1 MTFNLDELTETQRQA
16 AEHMEGPLLILA
28 GPGSG
33 KTRVVTHRIANMLQS
48 GIASR
53 HILAL
58 TFTNK
63 AAEEMRSRVDDLAPG
78 ESVWISTFHRF
89 CSRLLRA
96 HAPLVGLAENFTIF
110 DTSDSLKA
118 LNHAI
123 EGLDE
128 LNLSQVTPARLLY
141 AISNCKNELVTAN
154 NYQPHSRDS
163 VAVLLSDV
171 YPAYQ
176 RQLTISNAVDFDDL
190 LLHTVELLK
199 NNEELRKELD
209 ERYRYVMVDE
219 YQDTN
224 LAQYAIV
231 RALSIDHP
239 NLAVTGDP
247 DQSIYAWRGANIQ
260 NILGF
265 ERDYPKVDVVRLE
278 HNFRSAPEILGVAD
292 ELIRNNRQRKQ
303 KSLIPVRKSM
313 DRVKLLA
320 FPSQQDEARHIA
332 DEISALV
339 ATGRRRYSD
348 FAIFYRINALSRY
361 LEHTLREQDVPYQVL
376 NGVEFYQRKEVKDIL
391 AYLQL
396 VNNPRND
403 VAFLRVVNCPPRGL
417 GKVTLGKIANYARQ
431 QQLCLLDASREFLPS
446 LSKRAANGMRKFVDM
461 IDGFMRHAISPVEE
475 ILGHVLSQSGY
486 EEYVLDNDEK
496 ADEDRA
502 ANIREL
508 LTAARQF
515 DMLHVGSDYLEA
527 FLDQTS
533 LVSDTDAWEDDN
545 DKVTLM
551 TLHGS
556 KGLEF
561 PVVYMVALEQ
571 GKLPHERSRDDPD
584 QLEEERRLM
593 FVGVTRAED
602 ALTISYAK
610 YRDFRGQMSPTI
622 PSSFLMELPRR
633 EMDVVTPGVKIVDEY
648 AQDTDD
654 YPEEWDTFDG
664 EGEQAEGDQTLGDEQ
679 LGDEDLADD
688 ATDFDPSLFDDED
701 TGVSQDKS
709 AASDADDSAK
719 KDGTAAFAGLTTA
732 ASLAGSD
739 PSPPKAPPP
748 RPNPNAF
755 VQGMRVKHPEYGLG
769 KIVALSGNGD
779 SRTATVNFV
788 TAGEKKFILARSVL
802 QPLK

>member
-1 MTFNLDELTETQRQA
+1 MSFNLEELTESQRLA
-16 AEHMEGPLLILA
+16 AQHCEGPLLILA

-33 KTRVVTHRIANMLQS
+33 KTRVVTHRIANLLQS
-48 GIASR
+48 GVPSR

-63 AAEEMRSRVDDLAPG
+63 AAEEMRSRVEDLAPG

-89 CSRLLRA
+89 CSRLLRE
-96 HAPLVGLAENFTIF
+96 HATQVGLSENFTIL
-110 DTSDSLKA
+110 DSGDSQKA
-118 LNHAI
+118 LVHAM
-123 EGLDE
+123 EGLDD

-141 AISNCKNELVTAN
+141 AISNCKNELITAE
-154 NYQPHSRDS
+154 NYQPASRDS
-163 VAVLLSDV
+163 VAVLLSKV

-176 RQLTISNAVDFDDL
+176 RQLTIANAVDFDDL

-199 NNEELRKELD
+199 SNEELRRELD

-231 RALSIDHP
+231 RALSIDYP

-278 HNFRSAPEILGVAD
+278 QNFRSTPQILTVAD
-292 ELIRNNRQRKQ
+292 QLISQNTQRKK
-303 KSLIPVRKSM
+303 KSLIPVRESAQPV
-313 DRVKLLA
+313 RLLA
-320 FPSQQDEARHIA
+320 FPSQLDESRHIA
-332 DEISALV
+332 QEIRALV
-339 ATGRRRYSD
+339 TDGSRRYSD

-361 LEHTLREQDVPYQVL
+361 LEHTLREFDIPYQVL
-376 NGVEFYQRKEVKDIL
+376 NGVEFYQRKEVKDML
-391 AYLQL
+391 GYLQL

-417 GKVTLGKIANYARQ
+417 GKVTLAKIAQHARQ
-431 QQLCLLDASREFLPS
+431 HQLCLLDAGRACLPN
-446 LSKRAANGMRKFVDM
+446 LNKRAASGLKKFIDM
-461 IDGFMRHAISPVEE
+461 IDRVSRHAIAPVEE
-475 ILGHVLSQSGY
+475 ILGHILTESGY
-486 EEYVLDNDEK
+486 EDFVKQNDER

-515 DMLHVGSDYLEA
+515 DMLHDGGDYLDA
-527 FLDQTS
+527 FLEQS
-533 LVSDTDAWEDDN
+533 ALVADTDAWEEDT

-561 PVVYMVALEQ
+561 PVVFMVALEQ
-571 GKLPHERSRDDPD
+571 GKLPHERSRDDPA

-593 FVGVTRAED
+593 FVGITRAED

-610 YRDFRGQMSPTI
+610 YRDFRGQLSPTI
-622 PSSFLMELPRR
+622 PSSFLMELPRH
-633 EMDVVTPGVKIVDEY
+633 EMEVVAPGMAVVDEY
-648 AQDTDD
+648 SQDLED
-654 YPEEWDTFDG
+654 YPEEWDEISGDVD
-664 EGEQAEGDQTLGDEQ
+664 EGPQEIAG
-679 LGDEDLADD
+679 DLADAAD
-688 ATDFDPSLFDDED
+688 ADSLPDDAMDFDAAMFDDAP
-701 TGVSQDKS
+701 VSSPPDDRQDS
-709 AASDADDSAK
+709 RVLS
-719 KDGTAAFAGLTTA
+719 GLTTA
-732 ASLAGSD
+732 ASLAGE
-739 PSPPKAPPP
+739 PEKKAPPP

-755 VQGMRVKHPEYGLG
+755 AQGMRVKHPEYGLG
-769 KIVALSGNGD
+769 KIVALAGNGD
-779 SRTATVNFV
+779 GRTATVNFV
-788 TAGEKKFILARSVL
+788 AAGEKKFILSRSTL
-802 QPLK
+802 QPLS

>member
-1 MTFNLDELTETQRQA
+1 MSFNLEELTESQRLA
-16 AEHMEGPLLILA
+16 AQHCEGPLLILA

-33 KTRVVTHRIANMLQS
+33 KTRVVTHRIANLLQS
-48 GIASR
+48 GVPSR

-63 AAEEMRSRVDDLAPG
+63 AADEMRSRVRDLAPG

-89 CSRLLRA
+89 CSRLLRE
-96 HAPLVGLAENFTIF
+96 HATQVGLSENFTIL
-110 DTSDSLKA
+110 DSGDSQKA
-118 LNHAI
+118 LVHAI
-123 EGLDE
+123 EGLGE

-141 AISNCKNELVTAN
+141 AISNCKNELITADS
-154 NYQPHSRDS
+154 YQPASRDS
-163 VAVLLSDV
+163 VAVLLSQV

-176 RQLTISNAVDFDDL
+176 RQLTIANAVDFDDL

-199 NNEELRKELD
+199 GNEELRRELD

-231 RALSIDHP
+231 RALSIDYP

-278 HNFRSAPEILGVAD
+278 QNFRSTPQILSVAD
-292 ELIRNNRQRKQ
+292 QLICQNSQRKK
-303 KSLIPVRKSM
+303 KSLIPVREAAQPV
-313 DRVKLLA
+313 RLLA
-320 FPSQQDEARHIA
+320 FPSQLDESRHIA
-332 DEISALV
+332 QEIRSLV
-339 ATGRRRYSD
+339 AAGTRRYSD

-361 LEHTLREQDVPYQVL
+361 LEHTLREFDIPYQVL
-376 NGVEFYQRKEVKDIL
+376 NGVEFYQRKEVKDML
-391 AYLQL
+391 GYLQL

-417 GKVTLGKIANYARQ
+417 GKVTIAKIAQYARQ
-431 QQLCLLDASREFLPS
+431 HQLCLLDAGRACLSS
-446 LSKRAANGMRKFVDM
+446 LSKRAAGGLRKFIDMVDRVS
-461 IDGFMRHAISPVEE
+461 RHAVAPVEE
-475 ILGHVLSQSGY
+475 ILGHVLTESGY
-486 EEYVLDNDEK
+486 EDFVKQNDER
-496 ADEDRA
+496 ADEDRG

-515 DMLHVGSDYLEA
+515 DMLHDGGDYLDA
-527 FLDQTS
+527 FLEQS
-533 LVSDTDAWEDDN
+533 ALVADTDAWEEDT

-571 GKLPHERSRDDPD
+571 GKLPHERSRDDPA

-593 FVGVTRAED
+593 FVGITRAED

-610 YRDFRGQMSPTI
+610 YRDFRGQLSPTI
-622 PSSFLMELPRR
+622 PSSFLMELPRH
-633 EMDVVTPGVKIVDEY
+633 EMEVVAPGMTVVDEY
-648 AQDTDD
+648 SQDLDD
-654 YPEEWDTFDG
+654 YPEEWDEILDDAG
-664 EGEQAEGDQTLGDEQ
+664 DMSAEVAG
-679 LGDEDLADD
+679 DLAEREDIESLPDD
-688 ATDFDPSLFDDED
+688 ALEFDVMMFEDEGANASTDDPTESRL
-701 TGVSQDKS
+701 SS
-709 AASDADDSAK
+709 
-719 KDGTAAFAGLTTA
+719 LTTA
-732 ASLAGSD
+732 ASLAGE
-739 PSPPKAPPP
+739 PERKTPPP

-755 VQGMRVKHPEYGLG
+755 AQGMRVKHPEYGLG
-769 KIVALSGNGD
+769 KIVALAGNGD
-779 SRTATVNFV
+779 GRTATVNFV
-788 TAGEKKFILARSVL
+788 AAGEKKFILSRSTL
-802 QPLK
+802 QPLS